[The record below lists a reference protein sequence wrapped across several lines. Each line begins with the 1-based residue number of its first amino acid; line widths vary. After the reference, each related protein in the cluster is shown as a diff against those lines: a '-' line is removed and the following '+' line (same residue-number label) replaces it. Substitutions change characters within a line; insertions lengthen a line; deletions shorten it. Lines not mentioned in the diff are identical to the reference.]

1 LEKLKE
7 IQGEG
12 KLEAIE
18 REKFHTVGAILINFW
33 ELFIDIRA
41 APANYRMRPHLLGLA
56 AAGV

>member
-12 KLEAIE
+12 KLEALE
-18 REKFHTVGAILINFW
+18 REKFDTVRAILINSR
-33 ELFIDIRA
+33 ELFIDIGA